1 VNKPLLLGTA
11 VLVGFLPLSALAQA
25 AAESALT
32 NALSSTTTVK
42 AGSALGHALNQST
55 TQLGA
60 RVQEHTSKPLGLQV
74 QSAHRAQP
82 GTRPLQIQSGGNLR
96 IEPAPSSAVITVQ
109 GGEPACSPT
118 APAAPNSVSK
128 VKSQA
133 TPAGCRAKTGATDPG
148 EQDKYKSF
156 VTLPPPK

>member
-74 QSAHRAQP
+74 QSAHRAEP

-96 IEPAPSSAVITVQ
+96 IEPAPSSAVITFQ

-133 TPAGCRAKTGATDPG
+133 TPAGCRAKTSATDPG